1 MRTFSEKKQKKN
13 NNKDLKLLNHFKKRN
28 FYEKIYFNKII
39 KNFKDKSKN
48 IFCSRGYVS
57 TKKCLKEILS
67 LGPDIIVVYGSS
79 ILKGEILKIF
89 KKKILNVHLGLSP
102 YYRGSGTNIFP
113 FINNEPEFA
122 GVTFM
127 YLDKGIDTG
136 EIIHQF
142 RSNVYQ
148 KDNIHQ
154 IGNRMIVDMFYRYS
168 KLILGFDN
176 IKTKKQI
183 RAGINRY
190 YKKKDFGQNEINI
203 LNNFFKSSFL
213 KDYIT
218 KKKIETKK

>member
-1 MRTFSEKKQKKN
+1 MKKIIIFTSNSIRHKAFRIFISNQKKIKVLRTFSEKKQKKN

-39 KNFKDKSKN
+39 KNLKDKSKN
-48 IFCSRGYVS
+48 KFCSRGYVS

-67 LGPDIIVVYGSS
+67 LGPDIIIVYGSS

-127 YLDKGIDTG
+127 YIDKVGGVI
-136 EIIHQF
+136 
-142 RSNVYQ
+142 S
-148 KDNIHQ
+148 
-154 IGNRMIVDMFYRYS
+154 YS
-168 KLILGFDN
+168 QL
-176 IKTKKQI
+176 
-183 RAGINRY
+183 
-190 YKKKDFGQNEINI
+190 
-203 LNNFFKSSFL
+203 
-213 KDYIT
+213 
-218 KKKIETKK
+218 